1 MSDPAIRN
9 ISDTALWVAFY
20 RALETE
26 RPDALFRDPFARAL
40 AGERGERIARS
51 QPSYGGRHN
60 WPFVARTV
68 LFDRFVTDCVREGAD
83 LVVNLAAGLDTRPY
97 RMDLPKTLRWV
108 EVDLSDIFDYK
119 ERILGDAAPVCRLE
133 RVRLDLSDETARR
146 ALLTGL
152 GAESSRAM
160 VMAEGLLIYLS
171 PEQVSSLARDL
182 ASVSSF
188 GTWIVEVASPGLRK
202 MLEKQ
207 TGDAV
212 AAAGA
217 AFKFAPAE
225 GPAFFEPLGWRVADV
240 QSLLKTAGRLKRLT
254 WSLKFFSMLPE
265 SKKPAGD
272 RPWSAIVRLERKSGT
287 GDQHSGTT

>member
-20 RALETE
+20 RALETD
-26 RPDALFRDPFARAL
+26 RPDALFHDPFARAL

-51 QPSYGGRHN
+51 QPSYGGRNN
-60 WPFVARTV
+60 WPFIARTV
-68 LFDRFVTDCVREGAD
+68 LFDRFISEGVREGAD

-108 EVDLSDIFDYK
+108 EVDLPDIFDYK
-119 ERILGDAAPVCRLE
+119 ERILGSAVPVCRLE
-133 RVRLDLSDETARR
+133 RVRLDLSDDSMRR
-146 ALLTGL
+146 ALFARL
-152 GAESSRAM
+152 GAESSRAVIM
-160 VMAEGLLIYLS
+160 TEGLLIYLS
-171 PEQVSSLARDL
+171 PEQVTSLARDL
-182 ASVSSF
+182 ASVASF
-188 GTWIVEVASPGLRK
+188 RTWIVEVASPGLRK

-225 GPAFFEPLGWRVADV
+225 GPVFFEPFGWRVADV
-240 QSLLKTAGRLKRLT
+240 QSLLKTAGRLKRLP
-254 WSLKFFSMLPE
+254 WYLKFFSMLPE
-265 SKKPAGD
+265 SKKPPVD
-272 RPWSAIVRLERKSGT
+272 RPWSAIVRLERQLRGAT
-287 GDQHSGTT
+287 